1 VKDDLMPI
9 RVFDYRE
16 DLQNLVVR
24 PEGRARFRRVE
35 LGPVPAMHSHDL
47 GGETFLVLE
56 GQIEFTVEE
65 DRVTCAPGQLIYVPP
80 QTRHAVRAVGDR
92 PGAIF
97 LSVTPHVEP
106 THTFYDAHGSC
117 LPPRYGVWREAGGG
131 EPESAAPTAEVVD
144 QYRSAAERLVELATT
159 HLEALGTSAPSE
171 VAKQTIDEWWGT
183 LYPVLE
189 QVRILERAW
198 NELAPRGAES

>member
-1 VKDDLMPI
+1 MTI
-9 RVFDYRE
+9 RVYDYRS

-56 GQIEFTVEE
+56 GRIEFTVEDE
-65 DRVTCAPGQLIYVPP
+65 CTTCEPGQLIYVPP
-80 QTRHAVRAVGDR
+80 RTKHAVRAVGER

-106 THTFYDAHGSC
+106 THTFYDEHGSC
-117 LPPRYGVWREAGGG
+117 LPPRYGVWLEAGGG
-131 EPESAAPTAEVVD
+131 EGLAKAPSAELLGA
-144 QYRSAAERLVELATT
+144 YRAAAEHLVELATAN
-159 HLEALGTSAPSE
+159 LEAIAARSPQD
-171 VAKQTIDEWWGT
+171 VQKQTADELWAA
-183 LYPVLE
+183 LYPVLA
-189 QVRILERAW
+189 QVRVLEGAW
-198 NELAPRGAES
+198 NDLAPRAS

>member
-1 VKDDLMPI
+1 MPI
-9 RVFDYRE
+9 RVYDYRH

-56 GQIEFTVEE
+56 GQIEFNVET
-65 DRVTCAPGQLIYVPP
+65 DHVVCTPGQLIYVPP
-80 QTRHAVRAVGDR
+80 RTKHAVRAVGDQ

-106 THTFYDAHGSC
+106 THTTYDEHGSC
-117 LPPRYGVWREAGGG
+117 LPPRYAVWRDAGGG
-131 EPESAAPTAEVVD
+131 DPESTATTAELFEA
-144 QYRSAAERLVELATT
+144 YRSAAERLLQLCGANMDVIATKPRSDD
-159 HLEALGTSAPSE
+159 LWQSLF
-171 VAKQTIDEWWGT
+171 
-183 LYPVLE
+183 PVLD
-189 QVRILERAW
+189 QVRTLERAW
-198 NELAPRGAES
+198 NELAPRATKGVTP

>member
-1 VKDDLMPI
+1 MPI
-9 RVFDYRE
+9 AVYDYRK

-35 LGPVPAMHSHDL
+35 LGPVPRMHSHDL

-56 GQIEFTVEE
+56 GQIEFNVEAE
-65 DRVTCAPGQLIYVPP
+65 SVVCEPGQLIYVPP
-80 QTRHAVRAVGDR
+80 RTKHAVRAVGEK

-106 THTFYDAHGSC
+106 THTLYDEHGSS

-131 EPESAAPTAEVVD
+131 DPAPTSSTAD
-144 QYRSAAERLVELATT
+144 LFADYRTAAERLHERATRNLEVLQGLDSPVE
-159 HLEALGTSAPSE
+159 
-171 VAKQTIDEWWGT
+171 AKATIDALWT
-183 LYPVLE
+183 ALFPVLD
-189 QVRILERAW
+189 QVRSLERAW
-198 NELAPRGAES
+198 NDLAPRSMPPQVG

>member
-1 VKDDLMPI
+1 MAI
-9 RVFDYRE
+9 RVYDYRN

-56 GQIEFTVEE
+56 GRIEFSVEDE
-65 DRVTCAPGQLIYVPP
+65 SVTCEPGQLIYVRP
-80 QTRHAVRAVGDR
+80 RSKHAVRAVGDR

-106 THTFYDAHGSC
+106 THTFYDDRGSC
-117 LPPRYGVWREAGGG
+117 LPPRYGVWRDAGGG
-131 EPESAAPTAEVVD
+131 EGLSAAPPAELLSA
-144 QYRSAAERLVELATT
+144 YRSAAERLVELATAN
-159 HLEALGTSAPSE
+159 LESITARAAAADLP
-171 VAKQTIDEWWGT
+171 KQTVDELWNA
-183 LYPVLE
+183 LSPVLS
-189 QVRILERAW
+189 QVRTVEGAW
-198 NELAPRGAES
+198 NNLAPRAT